1 MPAVSRHLLV
11 LLCLSSQLFASDAR
25 FTDELWI
32 QIEPIYAKSIQHP
45 FLKRLSDGTL
55 PREKFEFY
63 LQQDALYLTAFSEAL
78 HALAVKA
85 PREEWRGI
93 LTKHATE
100 AIDAERQLH
109 DSILHGKTAREMA
122 PTNYAYTNHLLV
134 TVARRPFV
142 EGLAAMLP
150 CYWVYQEVGT
160 ELKKRGSKNADYQ
173 RWIDQYSDESYQNTV
188 AQVIRMM
195 NSEAARLDPAARDR
209 VKHWFTISARY
220 EYMFWDMAWNQ
231 ETWPPH

>member
-1 MPAVSRHLLV
+1 MRLLA

-45 FLKRLSDGTL
+45 FLKGLSDGTL

-78 HALAVKA
+78 HALAAKA

-109 DSILHGKTAREMA
+109 DSILHGKTAREMM